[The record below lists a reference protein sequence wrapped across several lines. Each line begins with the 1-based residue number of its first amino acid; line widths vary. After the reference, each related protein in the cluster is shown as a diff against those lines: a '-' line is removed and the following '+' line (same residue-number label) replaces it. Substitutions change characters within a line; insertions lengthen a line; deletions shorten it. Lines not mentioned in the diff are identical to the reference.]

1 MEFIKVYSGKKGS
14 CCCGCSGTY
23 WEKGD
28 KMFSSMLKKVQ
39 NFQPKEVDSTFGK
52 YAFVEVRNRLYVA
65 YTY

>member
-1 MEFIKVYSGKKGS
+1 MNYISVYSGKKGS

-23 WEKGD
+23 WKKGD
-28 KMFSSMLKKVQ
+28 KSFDKMLKKVQ
-39 NFQPKEVDSTFGK
+39 NFQPTVVDGK

>member
-1 MEFIKVYSGKKGS
+1 MSYIKVYSGAVGK

-28 KMFSSMLKKVQ
+28 KMFNMMLKKVQ
-39 NFQPKEVDSTFGK
+39 NFQPEEFDGPMGK
-52 YAFVEVRNRLYVA
+52 YASVEVGNRLYVA